1 LYQPVNRTV
10 APLQE
15 ESNRK
20 HRILQP
26 IIRSPGEGF
35 SFHYP
40 LTNHITLPSDTIMN
54 FAQLKE
60 DRTLIRRVASGDRAA
75 FDEFFREYFPR
86 LFRFTVS
93 RVDHDET
100 LAEEIVQRTMC
111 IVVRKAG
118 TYRGEALLFTWLCQ
132 ICRNETFA
140 VLKARGIERQR
151 NVPLEDNPG
160 VRAALES
167 LSVES
172 DEPDSIQQSEEVAR
186 FVRTTLEYLPTK
198 YATALEMK
206 YIQGCSVAEI
216 GKRLNVGSKAA
227 ESILSRARAAFKEA
241 FRSLWDF
248 EPNFI
253 VD

>member
-1 LYQPVNRTV
+1 M
-10 APLQE
+10 
-15 ESNRK
+15 
-20 HRILQP
+20 
-26 IIRSPGEGF
+26 
-35 SFHYP
+35 
-40 LTNHITLPSDTIMN
+40 D

-60 DRTLIRRVASGDRAA
+60 DRSLIRRVAKGDQQA
-75 FDEFFREYFPR
+75 FDAFFREYFPR
-86 LFRFTVS
+86 LFRFTLS
-93 RVDHDET
+93 RVDHDEAV
-100 LAEEIVQRTMC
+100 AEEIVQKTMC

-118 TYRGEALLFTWLCQ
+118 TYRGEALLFTWLCH
-132 ICRNETFA
+132 ICRNEMFA
-140 VLKARGIERQR
+140 VLKTRGIERQR

-167 LSVES
+167 MSVES
-172 DEPDSIQQSEEVAR
+172 DEPESVRRNEEIAR

-216 GKRLNVGSKAA
+216 AEKLEVGGKAA
-227 ESILSRARAAFKEA
+227 ESILSRARAAFKES